1 MAPAS
6 AAVRSRAVVVGGGFV
21 GLATALHLQRAGR
34 HVTLLEAGPDV
45 GGRHSASNGNA
56 GTFAFYANVPV
67 QRPGLWKE
75 APGMILSRTGALR
88 LVPDPH
94 LLRMAPWAAG
104 ALASCA
110 PAEVRKTSLALGALL
125 RLAEDGYQDAWAHA
139 GVDVDAPMGAYAPT
153 PASRAD
159 AFAARTGYILLQRDV
174 ASPGA
179 AAAAAL
185 RREGLGP
192 GLKMEALDGS
202 GVRELEPLLSERATR
217 GGAWWFEDGWF
228 LRHPEA
234 LLRAMRDGFAARGG
248 EVRCEAAGA
257 ARAVRAGDVPGDGG
271 SVVRVTTADGAH
283 LDARTVVIAAG
294 AHSAAL
300 AEQCGDRVPLDTER
314 GYSVQWAPGD
324 EFVCENERGGSIGA
338 SMPLRPTP
346 VLTRPVCSSEGG
358 FIVTPMAGG
367 VRAAGLVELGGLR
380 AGPVASRFEQLD
392 AETRALFAPRDA
404 HRSTNP
410 KSETGTGASPF
421 PLGAR
426 DRERD
431 WLGFRPTLPD
441 ALPVIG
447 PSSRVPGVLYAFGH
461 QHIGWTLG
469 GITGRLVADLATGK
483 APEVDLAPFS
493 ARRFRGKPW
502 WPYA

>member
-1 MAPAS
+1 MRPAS

-21 GLATALHLQRAGR
+21 GLATALHLQRAGK

-75 APGMILSRTGALR
+75 APGMIMSRKGALR

-94 LLRMAPWAAG
+94 LLRMVPWAAG
-104 ALASCA
+104 ALASCS
-110 PAEVRKTSLALGALL
+110 PAEVRKTSLALGTLL
-125 RLAEDGYQDAWAHA
+125 RLAEDGYRDAWAHA

-153 PASRAD
+153 PESRAD
-159 AFAARTGYILLQRDV
+159 AFAARKGYILLQRDV
-174 ASPGA
+174 TSVGA

-202 GVRELEPLLSERATR
+202 GVRELEPLLSDRATR

-234 LLRAMRDGFAARGG
+234 LLCAMRDGFSSRGG
-248 EVRCEAAGA
+248 EVRCGDAGA
-257 ARAVRAGDVPGDGG
+257 ARFVRALDVPGDG
-271 SVVRVTTADGAH
+271 SAVRVTTSDGVH
-283 LDARTVVIAAG
+283 VDAGTVVIAAG
-294 AHSAAL
+294 AHSKQL
-300 AEQCGDRVPLDTER
+300 AEQCGDAVPLDTER
-314 GYSVQWAPGD
+314 GYSVQWAPKKTIQVKNARRPSRIETD
-324 EFVCENERGGSIGA
+324 A
-338 SMPLRPTP
+338 PL
-346 VLTRPVCSSEGG
+346 LTRPVCSSEGG
-358 FIVTPMAGG
+358 FIVTPMSGG
-367 VRAAGLVELGGLR
+367 VRSAGLVELGGLN

-392 AETRALFAPRDA
+392 AETRALFSFRFYETKTRDGDVGRDKA
-404 HRSTNP
+404 
-410 KSETGTGASPF
+410 EDEDAF
-421 PLGAR
+421 AWLGAR
-426 DRERD
+426 DGDKD

-441 ALPVIG
+441 ALPVLG
-447 PSSRVPGVLYAFGH
+447 PSSRVPGVFYAFGH

-469 GITGRLVADLATGK
+469 GITGRVVADLATGK
-483 APEVDLAPFS
+483 TPEVDLAPFS

-502 WPYA
+502 WPYS

>member
-1 MAPAS
+1 MPPAS

-21 GLATALHLQRAGR
+21 GLATALHLQRAGK

-110 PAEVRKTSLALGALL
+110 PAEVRKTSLALGSLL
-125 RLAEDGYQDAWAHA
+125 RLAEDGYRDAWAHA

-153 PASRAD
+153 PDSRGD
-159 AFAARTGYILLQRDV
+159 AFAARKGYILLQRDV
-174 ASPGA
+174 TSPGA

-202 GVRELEPLLSERATR
+202 GVRELEPLLSDRATR

-234 LLRAMRDGFAARGG
+234 LLRAMCDGFAARGG
-248 EVRCEAAGA
+248 EVRCGDAGA
-257 ARAVRAGDVPGDGG
+257 AKDVRALDVPGGV
-271 SVVRVTTADGAH
+271 SAVRVTTADGARV
-283 LDARTVVIAAG
+283 DAGAVVIAAG

-300 AEQCGDRVPLDTER
+300 AARCGDRVPLDTER
-314 GYSVQWAPGD
+314 GYSVQ
-324 EFVCENERGGSIGA
+324 FTRNGA
-338 SMPLRPTP
+338 SNPSAPA
-346 VLTRPVCSSEGG
+346 LTRPVCSTQGG
-358 FIVTPMAGG
+358 FIVTPMSGG

-380 AGPVASRFEQLD
+380 AGPVASRFDQLD
-392 AETRALFAPRDA
+392 AETRALFSGPTRHLGTAPDG
-404 HRSTNP
+404 SGFSGP
-410 KSETGTGASPF
+410 GAS
-421 PLGAR
+421 LGAR
-426 DRERD
+426 DRDLD

-469 GITGRLVADLATGK
+469 GITGRVVADLAAGK
-483 APEVDLAPFS
+483 APEVDLAPFG
-493 ARRFRGKPW
+493 ARRFEGKPW
-502 WPYA
+502 WPWLP

>member
-1 MAPAS
+1 MGPAS

-21 GLATALHLQRAGR
+21 GLATALHLQRAGK

-75 APGMILSRTGALR
+75 APGMIMSRKGALR

-94 LLRMAPWAAG
+94 LLRMVPWAAG
-104 ALASCA
+104 ALASCS
-110 PAEVRKTSLALGALL
+110 PAEVRKTSLALGTLL
-125 RLAEDGYQDAWAHA
+125 RLAEDGYRDAWSYA
-139 GVDVDAPMGAYAPT
+139 GVDVDAPMGVYAPT
-153 PASRAD
+153 PESRAD
-159 AFAARTGYILLQRDV
+159 AFAARKGYILLQKDV
-174 ASPGA
+174 TSASS

-192 GLKMEALDGS
+192 GLKMEALDGV
-202 GVRELEPLLSERATR
+202 GVRELEPLLSDRAVR

-234 LLRAMRDGFAARGG
+234 LLRAMRDGFVARGG
-248 EVRCEAAGA
+248 EVRCGDAGY
-257 ARAVRAGDVPGDGG
+257 VRFVNALDVPGDPR
-271 SVVRVTTADGAH
+271 SAVRVTTSDGVY
-283 LDARTVVIAAG
+283 LDAGTVVIAAG
-294 AHSAAL
+294 AHSKHL
-300 AEQCGDRVPLDTER
+300 AEQCGDAVPLDTER
-314 GYSVQWAPGD
+314 GYSVQWAPKKKNVFETD
-324 EFVCENERGGSIGA
+324 AREE
-338 SMPLRPTP
+338 PL
-346 VLTRPVCSSEGG
+346 LTRPVCSSEGG
-358 FIVTPMAGG
+358 FIVTPMSGG
-367 VRAAGLVELGGLR
+367 VRSAGLVELGGLN

-392 AETRALFAPRDA
+392 AETRALFSF
-404 HRSTNP
+404 RSTKNED
-410 KSETGTGASPF
+410 SFAW
-421 PLGAR
+421 LGAR
-426 DRERD
+426 DGEKD

-441 ALPVIG
+441 ALPVLG

-469 GITGRLVADLATGK
+469 GITGRVVADLATGK
-483 APEVDLAPFS
+483 TPEVDLAPFS

-502 WPYA
+502 WPYS

>member
-1 MAPAS
+1 MGPIS
-6 AAVRSRAVVVGGGFV
+6 VAVRSRAVVVGGGFV
-21 GLATALHLQRAGR
+21 GLATALHLQRVGK

-94 LLRMAPWAAG
+94 LLRMIPWAAG
-104 ALASCA
+104 ALASCT
-110 PAEVRKTSLALGALL
+110 PAEVRKTSLALGTLL
-125 RLAEDGYQDAWAHA
+125 RLAEDGYRDAWAHA
-139 GVDVDAPMGAYAPT
+139 GVDVDSPMGAYAPT
-153 PASRAD
+153 PESRAD
-159 AFAARTGYILLQRDV
+159 AFAAREGYILLQRDV
-174 ASPGA
+174 TSPGA

-202 GVRELEPLLSERATR
+202 GVRELEPLLSDRATR

-234 LLRAMRDGFAARGG
+234 LLRAMCDGFAARGG
-248 EVRCEAAGA
+248 EVRCGDTGA
-257 ARAVRAGDVPGDGG
+257 AKDVRALDIPGDV
-271 SVVRVTTADGAH
+271 SAVKVTTVDGTH
-283 LDARTVVIAAG
+283 IDAGTVVIAAG

-300 AEQCGDRVPLDTER
+300 AELCGDRVPLDTER
-314 GYSVQWAPGD
+314 GDSVQFAQKGKGPG
-324 EFVCENERGGSIGA
+324 GA
-338 SMPLRPTP
+338 SIQSAPA
-346 VLTRPVCSSEGG
+346 LTRPVCSAEGG
-358 FIVTPMAGG
+358 FIVTPMSSG

-380 AGPVASRFEQLD
+380 AGPVASRFDQLD
-392 AETRALFAPRDA
+392 AETRALFSGRRDL
-404 HRSTNP
+404 
-410 KSETGTGASPF
+410 GTGSDESGERPVPA
-421 PLGAR
+421 LGAR
-426 DRERD
+426 DRDSD

-447 PSSRVPGVLYAFGH
+447 PSSRVRGVLYAFGH

-469 GITGRLVADLATGK
+469 GITGRVIADLAVGK
-483 APEVDLAPFS
+483 APEVDLAPFC
-493 ARRFRGKPW
+493 ARRFEGKPW
-502 WPYA
+502 WPWSP

>member
-1 MAPAS
+1 MGPAS

-21 GLATALHLQRAGR
+21 GLATALHLQRAGK

-75 APGMILSRTGALR
+75 APGMIMSRKGALR

-94 LLRMAPWAAG
+94 LLRMVPWAAG
-104 ALASCA
+104 ALASCS
-110 PAEVRKTSLALGALL
+110 PAEVRKTSLALGTLL
-125 RLAEDGYQDAWAHA
+125 RLAEDGYRDAWSYA
-139 GVDVDAPMGAYAPT
+139 GVDVDAPMGVYAPT
-153 PASRAD
+153 PESRAD
-159 AFAARTGYILLQRDV
+159 AFAARKGYILLQRDV
-174 ASPGA
+174 TSASS

-192 GLKMEALDGS
+192 GLKMEALDGV
-202 GVRELEPLLSERATR
+202 GVRELEPLLSDRAVR

-234 LLRAMRDGFAARGG
+234 LLSRDARRLRFARRRGSVRGRRLRAFRQRLGCPRGSS
-248 EVRCEAAGA
+248 VRGQGDHLGRRSSRRGHSGHRRRRALQTPR
-257 ARAVRAGDVPGDGG
+257 RAVRRRRPARHRA
-271 SVVRVTTADGAH
+271 RVQRAVGAEKKNVFET
-283 LDARTVVIAAG
+283 DAR
-294 AHSAAL
+294 
-300 AEQCGDRVPLDTER
+300 EEPL
-314 GYSVQWAPGD
+314 
-324 EFVCENERGGSIGA
+324 
-338 SMPLRPTP
+338 
-346 VLTRPVCSSEGG
+346 LTRPVCSSEGG
-358 FIVTPMAGG
+358 FIVTPMSGG
-367 VRAAGLVELGGLR
+367 VRSAGLVELGGLN

-392 AETRALFAPRDA
+392 AETRALFSF
-404 HRSTNP
+404 RSTKNED
-410 KSETGTGASPF
+410 SFAW
-421 PLGAR
+421 LGAR
-426 DRERD
+426 DGEKD

-441 ALPVIG
+441 ALPVLG

-469 GITGRLVADLATGK
+469 GITGRVVADLATGK
-483 APEVDLAPFS
+483 TPEVDLAPFS

-502 WPYA
+502 WPYS